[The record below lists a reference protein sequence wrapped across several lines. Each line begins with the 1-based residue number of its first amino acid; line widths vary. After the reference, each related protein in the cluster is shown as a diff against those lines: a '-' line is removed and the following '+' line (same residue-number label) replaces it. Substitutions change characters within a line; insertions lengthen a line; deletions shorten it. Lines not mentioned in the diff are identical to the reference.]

1 VTILRNMPLEQ
12 RRYETPAALAACAIA
27 VLVLA
32 YPALTGQALL
42 NPNSDQYIAGF
53 AFRDFAAQS
62 LRNGNGFP
70 LWNPYLFGGM
80 PYVAAMHG
88 DIFYPTFLLRMIL
101 PTDAAMTWGM
111 ILHVWLAGVF
121 TRRFLRTALGLGFAA
136 SLIGGIAYMIG
147 GNVGGLVSP
156 GHDGKIFV
164 SALLPLVLLLVHR
177 SVRDGRRWAWGA
189 LVIAITLAVLTPH
202 PQLLQYLLLVAGAYA
217 LFLAV
222 GMARAKASAA
232 KASAAKASAKDSAK
246 DSPRKSSGA
255 DVERRSV
262 AIKRLLVAA
271 VCVGA
276 GLLGGA
282 IQFWPL
288 LEYTPYSPRAGGKG
302 WEHAVSYSMP
312 PEELINTYLP
322 QFSGILEMYSGRNV
336 IHLHS
341 EYLGVVT
348 LVLAGLAFGY
358 RKTGLEQRRMFW
370 FFVALLVLSL
380 LWAMGGFTPFFSLVY
395 ALVPGTKYF
404 RAPSTMLYVV
414 SFAVAALAAMG
425 AHQSLTAGIRTR
437 YAVGWV
443 AAAALIALL
452 TFSGGLSSI
461 ARAVAFEPRAMLV
474 EENRTALNV
483 GALRSLLF
491 VVLTLG
497 ALLAAARSKARPAA
511 VGWALAALLVVD
523 LWTVE
528 RRYWKFSPPAS
539 VLYAGDAVT
548 NYLRTIP
555 QPGRVLTLAGTQL
568 TGTMRDPFLGS
579 GEGKGTGLMVH
590 GIRSVVGYHGNELGR
605 YDELTMW
612 DTDEYMARVSNPNL
626 WRLLNVRYL
635 YTNAPRPAGDPL
647 TLVAGPATNAAGNT
661 AYLYQFPEENPYAW
675 VTPLAVAVPG
685 PTALATL
692 LDQQFDPARVA
703 MLDEGTGVP
712 TVTAPSALPQPSD
725 IRATV
730 TRWTPG
736 AVSLALDKPAPAGS
750 TLLVSENWYPGWT
763 ARVDGRD
770 VPTGR
775 ADYTLIGVGLPAGA
789 RNIEL
794 TFTSPRYERGK
805 LITLLVLLAGAGAM
819 IAGFMME
826 RRRPRPE
833 AAGT

>member
-1 VTILRNMPLEQ
+1 MLL
-12 RRYETPAALAACAIA
+12 
-27 VLVLA
+27 LA

-42 NPNSDQYIAGF
+42 NPNSDQYIAGY

-62 LRNGNGFP
+62 LKSGNGFP

-88 DIFYPTFLLRMIL
+88 DIFYPTFLLRMIM

-121 TRRFLRTALGLGFAA
+121 TWRFLRTALGLGFIA
-136 SLIGGIAYMIG
+136 SLVGGLAYMIG

-164 SALLPLVLLLVHR
+164 AALLPLVLLLVHR
-177 SVRDGRRWAWGA
+177 GVHDGRRWAWGA

-217 LFLAV
+217 LFLFV
-222 GMARAKASAA
+222 GIVRAKQPA
-232 KASAAKASAKDSAK
+232 
-246 DSPRKSSGA
+246 RQSGVG
-255 DVERRSV
+255 VERRSS
-262 AIKRLLVAA
+262 AITRLALAA

-282 IQFWPL
+282 VQFWPL

-302 WEHAVSYSMP
+302 WDHAISYSMP

-358 RKTGLEQRRMFW
+358 RNTGAVERRTMW
-370 FFVALLVLSL
+370 FFSVLLVLSL
-380 LWAMGGFTPFFSLVY
+380 LWALGGFTPFFSLVY

-414 SFAVAALAAMG
+414 SFAVATLAAMG
-425 AHQSLTAGIRTR
+425 TQHALTAGVKTR
-437 YAVGWV
+437 YALGWGI
-443 AAAALIALL
+443 AAALVVLFAF
-452 TFSGGLSSI
+452 TGGLSSV

-474 EENRTALNV
+474 DENRAALNL

-491 VVLTLG
+491 VGLTFGVLLV
-497 ALLAAARSKARPAA
+497 AAREKSRALA
-511 VGWALAALLVVD
+511 VRWALALLLVAD
-523 LWTVE
+523 LWSVE
-528 RRYWKFSPPAS
+528 RRYWKFSPPGS
-539 VLYAGDAVT
+539 VLYAGDSVT
-548 NYLRTIP
+548 AYLAKAS
-555 QPGRVLTLAGTQL
+555 QPGRVLALAGAQL
-568 TGTMRDPFLGS
+568 TGNTRDPFLGS

-590 GIRSVVGYHGNELGR
+590 AIRTVAGYHGNELGR

-612 DTDEYMARVSNPNL
+612 DTDEYIARVTNPNL
-626 WRLLNVRYL
+626 WRVLNVQYL
-635 YTNAPRPAGDPL
+635 YTNVARPMGDAL
-647 TLVAGPATNAAGNT
+647 ALVAGPSRNAAGNM
-661 AYLYQFPEENPYAW
+661 AYLYRFPGDNAYAW
-675 VTPLAVAVPG
+675 IAPLAVAVQG

-692 LDQQFDPARVA
+692 LDPQFDPALVA
-703 MLDEGTGVP
+703 LVDEGTALP
-712 TVTAPSALPQPSD
+712 TTAAPQSLPQPSD
-725 IRATV
+725 VRATV
-730 TRWTPG
+730 VSWAPG
-736 AVSLALDKPAPAGS
+736 HVKLELDKPVPAAS
-750 TLLVSENWYPGWT
+750 TLLVSENWYPGWQAT
-763 ARVDGRD
+763 VNGAAAPVAR
-770 VPTGR
+770 T
-775 ADYTLIGVGLPAGA
+775 DYSIIGVGLPAGA
-789 RNIEL
+789 RRIEM

-805 LITLLVLLAGAGAM
+805 LITLVVLFGAAVATVVGAVR
-819 IAGFMME
+819 E
-826 RRRPRPE
+826 RRRSAGE
-833 AAGT
+833 GAA